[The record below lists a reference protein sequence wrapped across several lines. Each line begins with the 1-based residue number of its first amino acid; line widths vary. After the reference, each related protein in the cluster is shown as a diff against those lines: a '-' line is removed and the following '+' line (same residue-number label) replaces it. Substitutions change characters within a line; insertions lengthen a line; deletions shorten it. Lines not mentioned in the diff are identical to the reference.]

1 MQMKMLLTPS
11 ELDSVI
17 SKLETCA
24 SDLGS
29 LIARIDSIMSQLEV
43 EWAGSAQVAYA
54 ETYDQIKTRS
64 LIPTK
69 QLLEN
74 YPQTLRQA
82 KSDFSFSDGDSARAI
97 KGKLGGILPSKG

>member
-1 MQMKMLLTPS
+1 MSTKMLLPTS

-29 LIARIDSIMSQLEV
+29 LIARIDSIMSRLQV

-54 ETYDQIKTRS
+54 DAYDQIKIRS
-64 LIPTK
+64 LIPIK
-69 QLLEN
+69 QLLES

-82 KSDFSFSDGDSARAI
+82 ESDINFGDQQSANTI
-97 KGKLGGILPSKG
+97 KGKLGGILQS